1 MKLQIV
7 IAGIGGQGVL
17 FAANIFIKLAQQRGL
32 PLLESETHGM
42 SQRGGS
48 VTAHIKIG
56 DFKSPLIG
64 EGDADILMSFDATEA
79 HRNLAYLRAANLE
92 GGAFCIVNVMVGG
105 RFPDPKVAGELSRL
119 GTKIHTCNADQEAA
133 RIGNIRAANSVLLG
147 FVANLPGFPFSSE
160 EIANAVS
167 LISPPNQKKANRE
180 AFLAGQA
187 LQDLSAMHVFMTP
200 PFLAVQ

>member
-32 PLLESETHGM
+32 PMLGSETHGM

-79 HRNLAYLRAANLE
+79 HRNLAFLRAANRD
-92 GGAFCIVNVMVGG
+92 GGAFCIVNVTGVGI
-105 RFPDPKVAGELSRL
+105 FPNPKVAGELSRL

-133 RIGNIRAANSVLLG
+133 KIGNIRASNSVLLG
-147 FVANLPGFPFSSE
+147 FVANLPDFPFSSD
-160 EIANAVS
+160 EIADAVS
-167 LISPPNQKKANRE
+167 SISPPNQKKANME
-180 AFLAGQA
+180 AFFAGRA
-187 LQDLSAMHVFMTP
+187 LKDLQVI
-200 PFLAVQ
+200 